1 MSAPTNDARH
11 PVASNSSVSPISL
24 LARGVRLA
32 IRGYQLTIAPLLGPR
47 CRFHPSCSHY
57 AHEALGSHGLVHGLW
72 LGLRRIGRCHPLHEG
87 GFDPVPVVL
96 SVRAKARAEAAPQR
110 AAGGGEVGNTTALA
124 WRRGVGVCGLGQDN
138 C

>member
-57 AHEALGSHGLVHGLW
+57 ASEALGSHGLVYGIW
-72 LGLRRIGRCHPLHEG
+72 LSVSRIGRCHPFHEG
-87 GFDPVPVVL
+87 GFDPVPLVAP
-96 SVRAKARAEAAPQR
+96 VRADARVPSQPESVDRR
-110 AAGGGEVGNTTALA
+110 ASRV
-124 WRRGVGVCGLGQDN
+124 R
-138 C
+138 

>member
-1 MSAPTNDARH
+1 MSPPTACRLPGDSANAPIPQR
-11 PVASNSSVSPISL
+11 SPISFF
-24 LARGVRLA
+24 ARGARLV

-110 AAGGGEVGNTTALA
+110 AAGQASRV
-124 WRRGVGVCGLGQDN
+124 R
-138 C
+138 